1 MSKAEILAELPRL
14 TSEEREEIR
23 LRLAELDN
31 RWLDEDD
38 PLTDDQKRLLES
50 RIEAHEKHPETA
62 IPWEEFNARLRRR
75 LRQ

>member
-1 MSKAEILAELPRL
+1 MSKAEILAELPQL
-14 TSEEREEIR
+14 TPEERDEIR

-31 RWLDEDD
+31 RWLD
-38 PLTDDQKRLLES
+38 DQKGLIES